1 MQKVS
6 QLYVC
11 DFAVEFHIIV
21 RMSLFCD
28 AYFFYQN
35 FVSRADFWIL
45 LHLSINFGRIQIDIR
60 VKFVSKNTIFFHCV
74 NHQATRFWFFVTY
87 ASSLFASE
95 RIIYNTFLTFISS
108 ILGAQCLQASPC
120 FALIVLYYRAD
131 CQFHNTATQCFL
143 PSDCLSAIILTISMG
158 NIVVFN
164 TIRLKPLRI
173 MHFNSY
179 SLMLF
184 LFYVWLCS
192 TACVFASSALVS
204 VIFVRAALLLT
215 ATNIFL
221 HMATYKLLRLFFN
234 ASTSRI

>member
-1 MQKVS
+1 MHISSIKILFHAPIFGFFYIWVS
-6 QLYVC
+6 IL
-11 DFAVEFHIIV
+11 
-21 RMSLFCD
+21 D
-28 AYFFYQN
+28 AYKLISELSLYQKIKFFSLRQSSSDKILI
-35 FVSRADFWIL
+35 FL
-45 LHLSINFGRIQIDIR
+45 LHTQVPFLLPRELY
-60 VKFVSKNTIFFHCV
+60 TIH
-74 NHQATRFWFFVTY
+74 
-87 ASSLFASE
+87 S
-95 RIIYNTFLTFISS
+95 LTFISP

-164 TIRLKPLRI
+164 TIRLKPLRM

-184 LFYVWLCS
+184 LVYVWLCS

-234 ASTSRI
+234 AITSRI

>member
-1 MQKVS
+1 MYDTSIYYIINYNIPFRLIIINNIIKRKAIKFTSKLFINPIRKVS

-11 DFAVEFHIIV
+11 DFAVEFHIID
-21 RMSLFCD
+21 RMSLFCN
-28 AYFFYQN
+28 AYFVYQN
-35 FVSRADFWIL
+35 IVSRADFWIL

-60 VKFVSKNTIFFHCV
+60 VKFVSKNTIFFI
-74 NHQATRFWFFVTY
+74 
-87 ASSLFASE
+87 AS
-95 RIIYNTFLTFISS
+95 IIKRQDFDFLLHTQVPFLLPKELYIIHSLTFISP

-164 TIRLKPLRI
+164 TIRLKPLRM

-184 LFYVWLCS
+184 LVYV
-192 TACVFASSALVS
+192 
-204 VIFVRAALLLT
+204 
-215 ATNIFL
+215 
-221 HMATYKLLRLFFN
+221 
-234 ASTSRI
+234 

>member
-1 MQKVS
+1 
-6 QLYVC
+6 
-11 DFAVEFHIIV
+11 
-21 RMSLFCD
+21 MSLFCD
-28 AYFFYQN
+28 VYFFYQN
-35 FVSRADFWIL
+35 IVSRADFWIL

-60 VKFVSKNTIFFHCV
+60 VKFVSKNTIFFI
-74 NHQATRFWFFVTY
+74 
-87 ASSLFASE
+87 AS
-95 RIIYNTFLTFISS
+95 IIKRQDFDFLLHTQVPFLLPRELYTIHSLTFISP

-164 TIRLKPLRI
+164 TIRLKPLRMI
-173 MHFNSY
+173 HFNSY

-184 LFYVWLCS
+184 LVYVWLCS

-221 HMATYKLLRLFFN
+221 HMATYKLLWLFFN
-234 ASTSRI
+234 AITSRI